1 MSIARVAAKG
11 MLPSHIV
18 SDPSGSF
25 VPNQRVESLKA
36 QKVKAGMWCTSSK
49 DSGVAQQKR
58 LVLLYGCSFI
68 VGNVK

>member
-25 VPNQRVESLKA
+25 VPQRVESLKA
-36 QKVKAGMWCTSSK
+36 HVVHIKQRRWGL
-49 DSGVAQQKR
+49 QQKR
-58 LVLLYGCSFI
+58 LVLLYGCSCI

>member
-25 VPNQRVESLKA
+25 VPQRVESLKA
-36 QKVKAGMWCTSSK
+36 QKVKAGMWYTSSK
-49 DSGVAQQKR
+49 EVGVATKAA
-58 LVLLYGCSFI
+58 SFI
-68 VGNVK
+68 IWLFFYCG